1 MVNVRKPYRWF
12 IALVLVAVLV
22 LVAWYLHS
30 GTNRGLTAKTAVA
43 VVRSDD
49 VAYEVASAPKPG
61 DLLLDRYNKPYFEVV
76 TATYMPFMYRTQDEN
91 GNVVYS
97 PDPQRYTMFV
107 TVKTIAPFYDDV
119 PVMAKQRIVVG
130 RSLTLEGPNWAV
142 YGRVTQLTITP
153 VEK

>member
-1 MVNVRKPYRWF
+1 VNVRKPYRWF

-43 VVRSDD
+43 VVRADD
-49 VAYEVASAPKPG
+49 VAYEV
-61 DLLLDRYNKPYFEVV
+61 DFEVV
-76 TATYMPFMYRTQDEN
+76 TATYMPFMYRTQDEQ

-97 PDPQRYTMFV
+97 PDPQRYTMLV
-107 TVKTIAPFYDDV
+107 TIKTIAPFYDDV

-130 RSLTLEGPNWAV
+130 RSLTLEGPDWAV

>member
-1 MVNVRKPYRWF
+1 MRKSYMWF

-22 LVAWYLHS
+22 LAAWYLHS
-30 GTNRGLTAKTAVA
+30 GTNRGLTAKNA
-43 VVRSDD
+43 VVVIRADD

-76 TATYMPFMYRTQDEN
+76 TATYVPFQFRGDDDK

-130 RSLTLEGPNWAV
+130 RSLTLEGPSWAV
-142 YGRVTQLTITP
+142 YGRVTQLTVTP

>member
-1 MVNVRKPYRWF
+1 VNVRKPYRWF

-76 TATYMPFMYRTQDEN
+76 TATYMPFMYRTQDEQ

-97 PDPQRYTMFV
+97 PDPQRYTMLV
-107 TVKTIAPFYDDV
+107 TIKTIAPFYDDV

-130 RSLTLEGPNWAV
+130 RSLTLEGPNWRYTAA
-142 YGRVTQLTITP
+142 
-153 VEK
+153 

>member
-1 MVNVRKPYRWF
+1 VRKPYRWF

-22 LVAWYLHS
+22 LVAWYLHA
-30 GTNRGLTAKTAVA
+30 GVNRGLTAKTAVA

-76 TATYMPFMYRTQDEN
+76 TATYMPFMYRTQDEQ

-107 TVKTIAPFYDDV
+107 TIKTIAPFYDDV

-130 RSLTLEGPNWAV
+130 RSLTLEGPDWAV

>member
-1 MVNVRKPYRWF
+1 VNVRKPYRWF

-43 VVRSDD
+43 VVRADD

-76 TATYMPFMYRTQDEN
+76 TATYMPSMYSTQDEQ
-91 GNVVYS
+91 GNVVES
-97 PDPQRYTMFV
+97 LDLQRYTMLV
-107 TVKTIAPFYDDV
+107 TIKSIAPFYDDV

-130 RSLTLEGPNWAV
+130 RSLTLEGPDWAV